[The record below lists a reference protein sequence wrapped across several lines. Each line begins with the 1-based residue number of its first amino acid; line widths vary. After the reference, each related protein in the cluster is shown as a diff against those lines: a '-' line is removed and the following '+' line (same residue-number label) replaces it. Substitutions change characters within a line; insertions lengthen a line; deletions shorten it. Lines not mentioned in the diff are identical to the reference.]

1 MAKKNDTRFY
11 IPGSQHEC
19 PVKWNEEYECWEIAG
34 SSIKN
39 AFEDPD
45 IDSTDRAKIVNDIL
59 KNSDIGTQVLPIAI
73 TALKTDRDEI
83 AFEGY
88 YEQDILKLAEKILKD
103 EYKVNKYNYEW

>member
-1 MAKKNDTRFY
+1 MAKKNTKFY
-11 IPGSQHEC
+11 IPGSQNEC

-34 SSIKN
+34 GTMVK

-45 IDSTDRAKIVNDIL
+45 VDSTGKANVVNDIL
-59 KNSDIGTQVLPIAI
+59 KKSDIGTQVLPVAI
-73 TALKTDRDEI
+73 TALKTARNEI

-103 EYKVNKYNYEW
+103 EYRVNKFSYE